1 MTLPARQRF
10 HFSWLRR
17 KVRVR
22 PASIAGAPLGY
33 AIKEHE
39 ANEIDQ
45 FVQANQL
52 GQRTSYDMW
61 KLNSDAA
68 VTMFKL
74 KWS

>member
-17 KVRVR
+17 KVWVR
-22 PASIAGAPLGY
+22 PSSHAGAPMGY
-33 AIKEHE
+33 AISEQE
-39 ANEIDQ
+39 ANEIDR
-45 FVQANQL
+45 FVQSNQL
-52 GQRTSYDMW
+52 GQRVSFDRW

-68 VTMFKL
+68 VTMFRL